1 MLRFLALLACL
12 SAPPAMAQERLGLP
26 SGLEVVLHEILWDAD
41 QATARFRFIAED
53 IAAPA
58 FDPAALLDDMETLC
72 RDFALP
78 ILRSRFAQADALVLS
93 VASAPSPFGASDSGL
108 TQFFEGFEV
117 EGDNCIW
124 SAF

>member
-1 MLRFLALLACL
+1 MLRILALAACL
-12 SAPPAMAQERLGLP
+12 TALPAMAQERLGLP
-26 SGLEVVLHEILWDAD
+26 SGLEVVLHEILWDSD
-41 QATARFRFIAED
+41 EATARFRFVAEEIAM
-53 IAAPA
+53 PA
-58 FDPAALLDDMETLC
+58 FDPVAMPDDLEALC

-93 VASAPSPFGASDSGL
+93 VASAPSPFGASDPGL
-108 TQFFEGFEV
+108 VQFFEGFEV